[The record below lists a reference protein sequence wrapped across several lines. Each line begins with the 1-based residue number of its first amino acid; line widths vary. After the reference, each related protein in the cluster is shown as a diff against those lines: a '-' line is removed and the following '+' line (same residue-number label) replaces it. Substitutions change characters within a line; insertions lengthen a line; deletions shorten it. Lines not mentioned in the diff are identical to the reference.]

1 MSSRLTIFI
10 FLIFFG
16 ILFFINYKFNNILV
30 RTYNNAKKLPKIVIT
45 VISIIAIISP
55 ALLKNNN
62 LLKRFDTFLPNNISD
77 VISPVGDHIQKFKQN
92 EVLPEK
98 IIREP
103 TIKRGRKKKSEG
115 TTTKSKRKVSEQSK
129 KYVAANQEWRC
140 KKCTKLLGASFEVDH
155 INPLYKG
162 GDNSLSNLQ
171 ALCRNCHGD
180 KTIYDRIKEQF

>member
-77 VISPVGDHIQKFKQN
+77 VISPVGDHIQNLSKMKFYLKKLLENQ
-92 EVLPEK
+92 LL
-98 IIREP
+98 REEE
-103 TIKRGRKKKSEG
+103 RKKVKEQQQNLKEKFLNNQRNMLQP
-115 TTTKSKRKVSEQSK
+115 TKS
-129 KYVAANQEWRC
+129 
-140 KKCTKLLGASFEVDH
+140 
-155 INPLYKG
+155 
-162 GDNSLSNLQ
+162 GDVKNV
-171 ALCRNCHGD
+171 RN
-180 KTIYDRIKEQF
+180 Y